1 MPTVQIRFH
10 DELNDFLG
18 RRNRQCPITVMIEH
32 TPSVKDLIESLGI
45 PHPEVDIII
54 VNGRSIDWGYLVRD
68 GDTIGVFPPGGTS
81 PAGPLVH
88 LWPELQPEAR
98 FILDTHLG
106 RLAGY
111 LRMLGFDTLYRN
123 DYHDQELALIS
134 ATEDRILLTRDRG
147 LLKRGIV
154 VRGYYV
160 RETSPRQQVLEILRR
175 YKSAEQIVP
184 FRRCIRCNGLLRL
197 APKEEV
203 YERLPAKTRHEFDEF
218 RVCDT
223 CGSVFWKGSHYAP
236 MQAFVAFI
244 RGHTGD
250 EQAS

>member
-32 TPSVKDLIESLGI
+32 TPSVKDLIESLGV

-81 PAGPLVH
+81 PTRPLVH

-123 DYHDQELALIS
+123 DYHDQELAQIS
-134 ATEDRILLTRDRG
+134 AAEDRILLTRARG
-147 LLKRGIV
+147 LLKRSIV
-154 VRGYYV
+154 VRG
-160 RETSPRQQVLEILRR
+160 
-175 YKSAEQIVP
+175 
-184 FRRCIRCNGLLRL
+184 
-197 APKEEV
+197 
-203 YERLPAKTRHEFDEF
+203 
-218 RVCDT
+218 
-223 CGSVFWKGSHYAP
+223 
-236 MQAFVAFI
+236 
-244 RGHTGD
+244 
-250 EQAS
+250 